1 MIENACS
8 NLQAPMTQGG
18 RLRVPGHSRDASYT
32 LLTPDFNV
40 VTLQQFY
47 RSPLDA
53 RYSTSCSGAPNS
65 HALHSFTFAT
75 ATMASTSVDVPQAAQ
90 TADSPEEQY
99 EDEDV
104 LVDYFEKSASAVRR
118 SFEW

>member
-8 NLQAPMTQGG
+8 NLQAPMTQDG

-40 VTLQQFY
+40 VTLQRFY
-47 RSPLDA
+47 RFPLDA
-53 RYSTSCSGAPNS
+53 QCPKPYSGASSLN
-65 HALHSFTFAT
+65 ALHSFTFIT
-75 ATMASTSVDVPQAAQ
+75 PSMASTSVDVPAQ
-90 TADSPEEQY
+90 IADSPEEQY